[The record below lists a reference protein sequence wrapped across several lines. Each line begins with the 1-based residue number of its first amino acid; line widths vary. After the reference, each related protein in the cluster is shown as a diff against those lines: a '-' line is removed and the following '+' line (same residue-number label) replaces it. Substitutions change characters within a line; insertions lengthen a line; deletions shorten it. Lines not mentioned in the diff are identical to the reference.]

1 VAQQRRVT
9 TPAKQPPV
17 KKASAKK
24 APVKKAPVKKA
35 PAKKV
40 PAKKAPAKKGPV
52 PSATSPARRTL
63 VAEPEAWWKRYRWL
77 LELPVLLVAAIVV
90 TLIVK
95 ALLAQAFYI
104 PSASMEPQLREGDR
118 VVVSRTAYRLHDVH
132 RGDVVVFPS
141 PAVPAEDENLVE
153 GIVHDVLE
161 AIALRDPGDRE
172 LIKRVVGL
180 PGERIEG
187 RNGRVTIDG
196 RVLVEPYLPNG
207 VTTTDFGPIEVPEG
221 HVFVLGDN
229 RGNSHDSR
237 FPDIGPIDVDTIVG
251 RAIARVWPPGR
262 TAFL

>member
-1 VAQQRRVT
+1 MAQQRMVT
-9 TPAKQPPV
+9 APAE
-17 KKASAKK
+17 KASAKAATTRAPAK
-24 APVKKAPVKKA
+24 RAPVKKAPVKKA
-35 PAKKV
+35 RV
-40 PAKKAPAKKGPV
+40 KKAPAKRV
-52 PSATSPARRTL
+52 PAHQATPPPRRTL
-63 VAEPEAWWKRYRWL
+63 VAEPEPWWKRYRWL

-172 LIKRVVGL
+172 LIKRVIGL

-196 RVLVEPYLPNG
+196 RVLVEPYLPDG
-207 VTTTDFGPIEVPEG
+207 VTTTDFGPIEVPDG